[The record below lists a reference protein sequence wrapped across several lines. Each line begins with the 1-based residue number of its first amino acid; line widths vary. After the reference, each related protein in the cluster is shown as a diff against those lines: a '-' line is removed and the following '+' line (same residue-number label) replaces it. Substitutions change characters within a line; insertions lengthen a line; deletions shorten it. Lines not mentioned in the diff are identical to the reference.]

1 MKFLERNQPR
11 RRPFCLLLLT
21 ALFAPA
27 ACAATVRGTVT
38 DSLGAVIPGARIE
51 LMANQKTITSAIAD
65 SAGRY
70 EFDEV
75 STGRYQV
82 RASAPSFDSTA
93 SRPFYLGE
101 GANANIDLVLAI
113 GVVSQAVTVTATGTP
128 TPAAQVGA
136 SITLLFADEYA
147 DKLDVHE
154 ALRWV
159 PGGQVTQTGQRG
171 GLGELFVRGGDS
183 DANKVLIDGIPANDI
198 GGAVDFGVL
207 ATTGV
212 GQIEVLRGPNS
223 ALYGSDALAGVV
235 SMTTPRGVTP
245 LPELTYSIDGG
256 NFGTYRQEGILG
268 GSYKQFD
275 YFSDFSRFDT
285 ANDIPRSSFHN
296 GTYAGNLGWTPKPNT
311 EFRATV
317 RRLATAAGE
326 ANAVQLF
333 GIPDDAGQK
342 DQQLFISAT
351 FQQQTTER
359 WHNLVRYGALRLRS
373 QFTDYAP
380 TGIPYDSPIVG
391 SEYIGAPVTLR
402 GANGYAVS
410 GQAIFQFVQP
420 YPNQFITSTD
430 RDFVYAQTEYEVK
443 PQLTA
448 LFGFRYEAERGST
461 QPNFGVP
468 PADRGNYS
476 YTLQVAG
483 SLANRLY
490 YTLGSGIEK
499 NAVFGVAGTPRASLA
514 YYLLRPDTS
523 KVFSGTKLR
532 ANFGTGIKEPS
543 ISDAG
548 TSLFSLLQTLSN
560 GSQLISQF
568 HVAPIGAEQSRT
580 YDGGVEQSLFDGRA
594 KLGITYF
601 HNEFTHLIEFVPTQG
616 LIELGVRQPIADSL
630 LAGSQFGAAV
640 NSQAFRAQGAE
651 TELEYRM
658 GRSLVARGGYTYLDA
673 VVQRSFTSD
682 ALGPSFNTSSN
693 FPTIHIGVF
702 SPLIG
707 ARPFRRAPHSGY
719 VAVTYHHARWTAS
732 LTGTFVGKRD
742 DSDFL
747 SDKDGGTS
755 LLLPNRNLDAAY
767 QKVDLGGSYQV
778 NHALG
783 VYADL
788 QNVLDQRYDEA
799 FGYPA
804 LPFTFRSGIRITLG
818 GESWKLK

>member
-1 MKFLERNQPR
+1 MKFLGRNQTHR
-11 RRPFCLLLLT
+11 RLFCLLFFT
-21 ALFAPA
+21 GLFGPA
-27 ACAATVRGTVT
+27 AYAATVRGTVT
-38 DSLGAVIPGARIE
+38 DSLGAVIAGARIE
-51 LMANQKTITSAIAD
+51 LMANQKTIAATAD
-65 SAGRY
+65 GTGRY
-70 EFDEV
+70 EFHDV
-75 STGRYQV
+75 PAGRYQV

-113 GVVSQAVTVTATGTP
+113 GVVSQAVTVTSTGTP

-136 SITLLFADEYA
+136 SITLLSADDYA

-154 ALRWV
+154 ALRLV
-159 PGGQVTQTGQRG
+159 PGAQIIETGQRG
-171 GLGELFVRGGDS
+171 GLGELLVRGGNS
-183 DANKVLIDGIPANDI
+183 DANKVLIDGISANDI

-207 ATTGV
+207 AATGIN
-212 GQIEVLRGPNS
+212 QIEVLRGPNS

-235 SMTTPRGVTP
+235 SMTTRRGITP
-245 LPELTYSIDGG
+245 LPEFTYSIDGG
-256 NFGTYRQEGILG
+256 SFGTYRQEGILG

-380 TGIPYDSPIVG
+380 TGIPYDSAIVG

-410 GQAIFQFVQP
+410 GQAIFQFVQS
-420 YPNQFITSTD
+420 YPNWFITSTD

-443 PQLTA
+443 PQLAA

-483 SLANRLY
+483 SLAHRLY

-514 YYLLRPDTS
+514 YYLLRPDAS

-543 ISDAG
+543 ISAAG
-548 TSLFSLLQTLSN
+548 TSLFSLLQTLGN
-560 GSQLISQF
+560 GAQLISQF
-568 HVAPIGAEQSRT
+568 HVAPIGAEHSKT

-594 KLGITYF
+594 RLGITYF
-601 HNEFTHLIEFVPTQG
+601 HNEFTHLIEFVSTQG
-616 LIELGVRQPIADSL
+616 LIELGVAQPIADSL
-630 LAGSQFGAAV
+630 LAGSQFGATV

-673 VVQRSFTSD
+673 AVQRSFTSD
-682 ALGPSFNTSSN
+682 SLGPSFNTSSN
-693 FPTIHIGVF
+693 FPNIPIGVF

-719 VAVTYHHARWTAS
+719 VAVTYRHDRWTGS

-767 QKVDLGGSYQV
+767 QKLDLGGSYQV
-778 NHALG
+778 NHALC

-788 QNVLDQRYDEA
+788 QNVLSQHYDEA

-804 LPFTFRSGIRITLG
+804 LPFTFRSGIRITFG

>member
-1 MKFLERNQPR
+1 MRNSFLLASSLPWDRSASARRNGSR
-11 RRPFCLLLLT
+11 SV
-21 ALFAPA
+21 A
-27 ACAATVRGTVT
+27 
-38 DSLGAVIPGARIE
+38 DSLGAVNPKARVE
-51 LMANQKTITSAIAD
+51 LITNQKVVASTTAD
-65 SAGRY
+65 DVGRY
-70 EFDEV
+70 EFRDV
-75 STGRYQV
+75 PAGRYQV
-82 RASAPSFDSTA
+82 QASAPSFDLTVSK
-93 SRPFYLGE
+93 PFYVGE
-101 GANANIDLVLAI
+101 SADADVDLLLAI

-128 TPAAQVGA
+128 TPQAQVGA
-136 SITLLFADEYA
+136 SITLLSEDDYG
-147 DKLDVHE
+147 DQLDVHE
-154 ALRWV
+154 RLRLV
-159 PGGQVTQTGQRG
+159 PGAQVTQTGQRG
-171 GLGELFVRGGDS
+171 GLGELFVRGGNS
-183 DANKVLIDGIPANDI
+183 DANKVIMDGIPANDI

-212 GQIEVLRGPNS
+212 SQIEVLRGPNS

-235 SMTTPRGVTP
+235 SMTTPRGITP
-245 LPELTYSIDGG
+245 LPEITYSIDGG
-256 NFGTYRQEGILG
+256 NFGTFRQEGILG
-268 GSYKQFD
+268 GSYRQFD
-275 YFSDFSRFDT
+275 YFSDFARFDT

-296 GTYAGNLGWTPKPNT
+296 GTYAGNFGWTPKPNT
-311 EFRATV
+311 EFRATF
-317 RRLATAAGE
+317 RRLAAAAGE

-342 DQQLFISAT
+342 DQQLFMGAT
-351 FQQQTTER
+351 FQQQTTQR
-359 WHNLVRYGALRLRS
+359 WHNLLRYGALRLRS

-380 TGIPYDSPIVG
+380 TGIPYDSSIAGP
-391 SEYIGAPVTLR
+391 EYIGAPVTLR
-402 GANGYAVS
+402 RANGYSAS

-420 YPNQFITSTD
+420 YPNRFITSTD
-430 RDFVYAQTEYEVK
+430 RDFVYAQTEYQVK
-443 PQLTA
+443 PLLTA

-468 PADRGNYS
+468 PADRRNYS
-476 YTLQVAG
+476 YNLQLAG

-499 NAVFGVAGTPRASLA
+499 NAVFGVAGTPRASVA
-514 YYLLRPDTS
+514 FYLLRPDTS

-532 ANFGTGIKEPS
+532 LNFGTGIKEPS

-560 GSQLISQF
+560 GAQLISQF

-616 LIELGVRQPIADSL
+616 LIELGFAQSVADSL
-630 LAGSQFGAAV
+630 LEGFQFGATV

-651 TELEYRM
+651 TELEYRL

-682 ALGPSFNTSSN
+682 ALGPSFNTASN
-693 FPTIHIGVF
+693 FPTIPIGVF

-719 VAVTYHHARWTAS
+719 MAVTYHHARWTAS

-747 SDKDGGTS
+747 FDKDGGTS

-767 QKVDLGGSYQV
+767 QKLDVAGSYEV
-778 NHALG
+778 NHALS

>member
-1 MKFLERNQPR
+1 
-11 RRPFCLLLLT
+11 
-21 ALFAPA
+21 
-27 ACAATVRGTVT
+27 
-38 DSLGAVIPGARIE
+38 
-51 LMANQKTITSAIAD
+51 MAGIS
-65 SAGRY
+65 GR
-70 EFDEV
+70 
-75 STGRYQV
+75 
-82 RASAPSFDSTA
+82 
-93 SRPFYLGE
+93 
-101 GANANIDLVLAI
+101 
-113 GVVSQAVTVTATGTP
+113 
-128 TPAAQVGA
+128 
-136 SITLLFADEYA
+136 
-147 DKLDVHE
+147 
-154 ALRWV
+154 
-159 PGGQVTQTGQRG
+159 
-171 GLGELFVRGGDS
+171 
-183 DANKVLIDGIPANDI
+183 
-198 GGAVDFGVL
+198 
-207 ATTGV
+207 
-212 GQIEVLRGPNS
+212 
-223 ALYGSDALAGVV
+223 
-235 SMTTPRGVTP
+235 
-245 LPELTYSIDGG
+245 
-256 NFGTYRQEGILG
+256 YRQEGILG

-296 GTYAGNLGWTPKPNT
+296 GTYAGNFGWTPKPNT

-326 ANAVQLF
+326 ANAIQLF

-342 DQQLFISAT
+342 DQQLFIGAT

-359 WHNLVRYGALRLRS
+359 WHNLLRYGALRLRS

-430 RDFVYAQTEYEVK
+430 RDFVYAQTEYQVK

-616 LIELGVRQPIADSL
+616 LIELGVAQSIADTL
-630 LAGSQFGAAV
+630 LAGSQFGATV

-682 ALGPSFNTSSN
+682 ALGPSFNTASN
-693 FPTIHIGVF
+693 FPTIPIGVF

-719 VAVTYHHARWTAS
+719 VAVTYHHCA
-732 LTGTFVGKRD
+732 L
-742 DSDFL
+742 
-747 SDKDGGTS
+747 DGVV
-755 LLLPNRNLDAAY
+755 NWNLCGQA
-767 QKVDLGGSYQV
+767 G
-778 NHALG
+778 
-783 VYADL
+783 
-788 QNVLDQRYDEA
+788 
-799 FGYPA
+799 
-804 LPFTFRSGIRITLG
+804 
-818 GESWKLK
+818 